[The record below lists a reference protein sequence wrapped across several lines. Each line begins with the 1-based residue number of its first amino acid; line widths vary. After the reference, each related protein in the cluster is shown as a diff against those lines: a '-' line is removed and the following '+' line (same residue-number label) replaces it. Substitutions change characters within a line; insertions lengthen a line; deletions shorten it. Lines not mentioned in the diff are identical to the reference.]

1 MKANNLTY
9 LIKSEVIFIEE
20 PHGYISKE
28 NEPILGLT
36 SLLAKHGIT
45 KDVSNIPKH
54 FLKKAGNKGTL
65 VHQQIEDYDNL
76 GIMPT
81 DEWAIPYTTINLK
94 VLASEFLVNYE
105 NIVATQIDKILE
117 DFSVCDIKTSR
128 EVDIQG
134 VTWQCSIGAYMLEK
148 QSNIKVPKIYCIHL
162 REGKVNMFEL
172 ERISD
177 EYIEKLFECEENNTI
192 YTLPSLPTP
201 NTTAISLPN
210 TLNNKAKRLYSAIS
224 KINQLKEQLDDEIT
238 EFMKENNLYSIKTED
253 ISFTLV
259 KPSTSETFD
268 KKAFIKDNPTID
280 LSKYNKISERKG
292 YLKTTLKK

>member
-1 MKANNLTY
+1 MKQNNIIS
-9 LIKSEVIFIEE
+9 LIKSLVKSEVRFIEE

-28 NEPILGLT
+28 KEPILGLT

-45 KDVSNIPKH
+45 KDISNIPKH
-54 FLKKAGNKGTL
+54 YLKKAGNKGTI

-128 EVDIQG
+128 EVDVQG

-148 QSNIKVPKIYCIHL
+148 QCNIKVPKIYCIHL

-172 ERISD
+172 DRISD
-177 EYIEKLFECEENNTI
+177 EEIERLFDCERNNTL
-192 YTLPSLPTP
+192 YNLPIS
-201 NTTAISLPN
+201 TTTSISLPN
-210 TLNNKAKRLYSAIS
+210 TLSNKAKRLYSAIS
-224 KINQLKEQLDDEIT
+224 KINQLKEQLDNEII
-238 EFMKENNLYSIKTED
+238 EFMKENSLYSIKTDD

-259 KPSTSETFD
+259 KPSTTETFD
-268 KKAFIKDNPTID
+268 KKTFIKDNPTID
-280 LSKYNKISERKG
+280 LSKYNKISVKKE
-292 YLKTTLKK
+292 YLRTKIK

>member
-1 MKANNLTY
+1 MKQNNIIS
-9 LIKSEVIFIEE
+9 LIKSLVKSEVRFIEE

-45 KDVSNIPKH
+45 KDISNIPKH
-54 FLKKAGNKGTL
+54 YLKKAGNKGTI

-128 EVDIQG
+128 EVDVQG

-148 QSNIKVPKIYCIHL
+148 QCNIKVPKIYCIHL

-172 ERISD
+172 DRISD
-177 EYIEKLFECEENNTI
+177 EEIERLFDCERNNNL
-192 YTLPSLPTP
+192 YALPIS
-201 NTTAISLPN
+201 TTTSISLPN
-210 TLNNKAKRLYSAIS
+210 TLSNKAKRLYSAIS
-224 KINQLKEQLDDEIT
+224 KINQLKEQLDNEII
-238 EFMKENNLYSIKTED
+238 EFMKENSLYSIKTDD

-259 KPSTSETFD
+259 KPSTTETFD
-268 KKAFIKDNPTID
+268 KKTFIKDNPTID
-280 LSKYNKISERKG
+280 LSKYNKISVKKE
-292 YLKTTLKK
+292 YLRTKIK

>member
-1 MKANNLTY
+1 MKQNNIIS
-9 LIKSEVIFIEE
+9 LIKSLVKSEVRFIEE

-45 KDVSNIPKH
+45 KDISNIPKH
-54 FLKKAGNKGTL
+54 YLKKAGNKGTI

-128 EVDIQG
+128 EVDVQG

-148 QSNIKVPKIYCIHL
+148 QCNIKVPKIYCIHL

-172 ERISD
+172 DRISD
-177 EYIEKLFECEENNTI
+177 EEIERLFDCERNNNL
-192 YTLPSLPTP
+192 YALPISTK
-201 NTTAISLPN
+201 TDISLPDN
-210 TLNNKAKRLYSAIS
+210 LSTKAKRLYSAIS
-224 KINQLKEQLDDEIT
+224 KINQLKEQLDNEII
-238 EFMKENNLYSIKTED
+238 EFMKENSLYSIKTDD

-259 KPSTSETFD
+259 KPSTTETFD
-268 KKAFIKDNPTID
+268 KKSFIKDNPTID
-280 LSKYNKISERKG
+280 LSKYNKISVRKE
-292 YLKTTLKK
+292 YLKTKIK

>member
-1 MKANNLTY
+1 MKQNNIIS
-9 LIKSEVIFIEE
+9 LIKSLVKSEVRFIEE

-45 KDVSNIPKH
+45 KDISNIPKH
-54 FLKKAGNKGTL
+54 FLKNAGNKGTI

-81 DEWAIPYTTINLK
+81 DEWAIPYATINLK

-128 EVDIQG
+128 EVDVQG

-148 QSNIKVPKIYCIHL
+148 QCNIKVPKIYCIHL

-172 ERISD
+172 DRVSD
-177 EYIEKLFECEENNTI
+177 EEIERLFDCERNNNL
-192 YTLPSLPTP
+192 YALPIS
-201 NTTAISLPN
+201 TTTSISLPN
-210 TLNNKAKRLYSAIS
+210 TLSNKAKRLYSAIS
-224 KINQLKEQLDDEIT
+224 KINQLKEQLDNEII
-238 EFMKENNLYSIKTED
+238 EFMKENSLYSIKTDD

-259 KPSTSETFD
+259 KPSTTETFD
-268 KKAFIKDNPTID
+268 KKTFIKDNPTID
-280 LSKYNKISERKG
+280 LSKYNKISVKKE
-292 YLKTTLKK
+292 YLRTKIK

>member
-1 MKANNLTY
+1 MNS
-9 LIKSEVIFIEE
+9 LIKSEVVFIEN
-20 PHGYISKE
+20 PHSYVSKE
-28 NEPILGLT
+28 GVPVMGLT
-36 SLLAKHGIT
+36 SLLGKHKIT
-45 KDVSNIPKH
+45 KDISNISKVI
-54 FLKKAGNKGTL
+54 LNNAAERGTL
-65 VHQQIEDYDNL
+65 IHQQCEDYDL
-76 GIMPT
+76 LKKTPT
-81 DEWAIPYTTINLK
+81 HKWAIPYTTLNLK
-94 VLASEFLVNYE
+94 VLESEFLVSYK

-192 YTLPSLPTP
+192 YTLPSLPTS

-210 TLNNKAKRLYSAIS
+210 ALSDKAKRLHIALS
-224 KINQLKEQLDDEIT
+224 KINQLKEQLDSEII
-238 EFMKENNLYSIKTED
+238 EFMKENSLYSIKTED

-259 KPSTSETFD
+259 KPSTSEIFD
-268 KKAFIKDNPTID
+268 KKTFIKDNPTID